1 MHHLLLL
8 FLIDLLQQVPLQ
20 CLVLLFPIEVV
31 SLQLIVNLVVIVLH
45 IPIEQVIQ
53 LLVVHFMELGQIGLL
68 LHVLGVLG
76 GDLLLAGHTL
86 VHSLHVVILILKEG

>member
-45 IPIEQVIQ
+45 IPIEQVI
-53 LLVVHFMELGQIGLL
+53 
-68 LHVLGVLG
+68 
-76 GDLLLAGHTL
+76 
-86 VHSLHVVILILKEG
+86 